1 MQSRSLRR
9 NLIVAVL
16 SFSFILSACAP
27 AQATATQPPAT
38 LPASTATSTPES
50 GEIVVLAASSLTNAF
65 DEIAVAFEAE
75 HPGVDV
81 LNSYASSSDLA
92 IQLVEGAPGDVFASA
107 NDKQMGV
114 AATAGRISGEPVTF
128 VTNRLTI
135 IVPADNPAGIES
147 FEDLA
152 KPGVKLVLAAPGV
165 PIRDYS
171 DQSIALMGDA
181 DFQAAVY
188 ANLVSEEPNVRQVAT
203 KVSLGEAD
211 AGIVYTSDVTL
222 DIADMVL
229 KVAIPDAQNV
239 LANYPIAVVEGAP
252 AGSLAQQFVDFVLS
266 AEGQAILQ
274 KWGFG
279 PKP

>member
-1 MQSRSLRR
+1 MKPKSIQKTLFSVLLLLSLG
-9 NLIVAVL
+9 
-16 SFSFILSACAP
+16 LSACASA
-27 AQATATQPPAT
+27 AQPK
-38 LPASTATSTPES
+38 EV
-50 GEIVVLAASSLTNAF
+50 IVFAASSLTNAF
-65 DEIAVAFEAE
+65 DEIAVAFEAA
-75 HPGVDV
+75 HSGVDV

-92 IQLVEGAPGDVFASA
+92 TQLAEGAPADVFASA

-114 AATAGRISGEPVTF
+114 AVAAGRISGESVAF
-128 VTNRLTI
+128 VTNRLAI
-135 IVPADNPAGIES
+135 IVPADNPAGIET

-152 KPGVKLVLAAPGV
+152 NAGIKLVLAAPGV

-211 AGIVYTSDVTL
+211 AGIVYTSDVTP
-222 DIADMVL
+222 DIADLVL
-229 KVAIPDAQNV
+229 QIAIPDAQNV
-239 LANYPIAVVEGAP
+239 FATYPIAVVEGAP
-252 AGSLAQQFVDFVLS
+252 AGRLAQQFVDFVLS
-266 AEGQAILQ
+266 ADGQAILQ

>member
-1 MQSRSLRR
+1 MSNERFK
-9 NLIVAVL
+9 
-16 SFSFILSACAP
+16 SFGGNIFLFICLLILSISGC
-27 AQATATQPPAT
+27 
-38 LPASTATSTPES
+38 TSQSNKKEV
-50 GEIVVLAASSLTNAF
+50 IVFAASSLTNAF
-65 DEIAVAFEAE
+65 DEIAVEFEAT

-81 LNSYASSSDLA
+81 LNSYGSSSGLA
-92 IQLVEGAPGDVFASA
+92 IQLVEGAAADVFASA

-114 AATAGRISGEPVTF
+114 AAAAGRIPGEPITF
-128 VTNRLTI
+128 VTNRLAI
-135 IVPADNPAGIES
+135 IVPADNPAGIQS

-152 KPGVKLVLAAPGV
+152 KPGVTLVLAAPGV

-211 AGIVYTSDVTL
+211 AGIVYASDITP
-222 DIADMVL
+222 DIADLVL
-229 KVAIPDAQNV
+229 QIPIPDAKNV
-239 LANYPIAVVEGAP
+239 LAAYPIAVVEGAP
-252 AGSLAQQFVDFVLS
+252 SGDLAQQFMDFVLS
-266 AEGQAILQ
+266 ADGQATLQ